1 MACKYYDKKTG
12 LVNELLTDLY
22 GYMDTVQNKN
32 VNAVYKIL
40 KNHRVATKK
49 NDIIYLNQTNVN
61 YSLRELERIERKH
74 PGLFTTKYIKMT
86 PRSIYSESAPL
97 YALTINDAVLKN
109 TPAEGTANADLTTN
123 DEVDIDQYIRFV
135 AGADPNT
142 RDYYLDEMARRENTS
157 NSKFSAM
164 EKEEMENVYR
174 VTNHLKNS
182 FAKAGVLV
190 NVIFDSSIDNIG
202 QVQVEADEVAFEDD
216 GTPVQTG
223 TPTIRINPEKVRK
236 DTTYHEFGHIYIDL
250 LGINDPLVSKAIA
263 ELKGTDLYRQVQ
275 EAYPELYGELLDKE
289 VLATAIGLE
298 GAKITRKNP
307 NKIQRILNRLFR
319 AIGKLFGVS
328 PNTAARLAEE
338 MFAQELRADSMV
350 NPLSSYI
357 QASKEEARLKD
368 LVDNARVKINS
379 EIYELNQLP
388 DDLLNE
394 EEKVT
399 LLRLESSLTR
409 VKKVEDL
416 FKLVDAMGGA
426 LARAKSSYRQIMD
439 LPETERGST
448 SNLNKMWALKKTLD
462 SLEMFQSIK
471 SLMLSVK
478 DKGKIKDYEAFDKLE
493 NRLREIIDQAE
504 VLDNDFKDDI
514 IPIWAQSVIGLS
526 NKNLP
531 TEIQKLIDN
540 IETNKRLIGPDT
552 SDIAWVQLTE
562 RYNKGEIT
570 KEELTEKRLKLN
582 VEQLKQK
589 QLLNYGDLVKELTAA
604 HKDKSGYSFY
614 FDPIVYSSDR
624 GIQLL
629 VKAVQQANI
638 EKNDLTLDL
647 KSKLAPIYEEF
658 SAGQNESD
666 IEGLNDPFL
675 EEVTINGV
683 KRLALVN
690 PIDQERYYNDLREYK
705 KKLDVK
711 YKKPKPADVNDD
723 MELYKIKYSKWIESS
738 KGRNY
743 ARDIVSWNTEN
754 STPIEGWEK
763 ELEKVRGE
771 LKVQQSIIKQLK
783 ADGQINTDA
792 YLNAQIRRNELN
804 KFLAKNYIN
813 GKPAGDWVQ
822 PDPKKYTNDKYTAIQ
837 NDPRLKKYY
846 DFILQEFQEAQRMV
860 GVNRMDKNTWDKYSY
875 LMPTYRKEDYDRAK
889 ENGTYNTIK
898 DMLQDG
904 FTIQETN
911 HDYYTYNQN
920 NKDIEKRV
928 PVYATNRVPAREVS
942 KDIASSLY
950 RFRHMAHNFK
960 TKSEILG
967 QVMVFQEILKNR
979 KTLETNSAGIQLIQK
994 AASSM
999 GIDMP
1004 KLKEGE
1010 SYNFRHVNEWL
1021 DSVMFGQSN
1030 LQQDFTVFGK
1040 TFSANE
1046 AVGTIN
1052 AFTAMSTLSFNLLQ
1066 GANQSI
1072 LDNMMMMQ
1080 EAFAGQFM
1088 TKSDMAWAKSKYWG
1102 SGMAITDIG
1111 RFDPKSKIAKAV
1123 EYFDALTEFTDSEGN
1138 QIVGGKRRKLA
1149 KSGNLLFLQQAA
1161 EHELSATRMLAL
1173 MKNLEGTLKDSD
1185 GKVILN
1191 EDGKPANLYDLLIV
1205 DEKTGKMSIDPRLD
1219 EKQSGFNR
1227 LDFITKLQGL
1237 SRRTNQIKSKMHTN
1251 MLQRRWWGKLF
1262 MLFRNWM
1269 PPGIRRRYG
1278 HGGSSTVH
1286 VDEELG
1292 AVTQGMYVSF
1302 WNFVAESISTKSF
1315 AYTNM
1320 TEMEQQNVKRT
1331 SVELASLMGAMAL
1344 VAALSNLD
1352 DEDESWVSNFALY
1365 QAKRYE
1371 TEIMQWTPLVG
1382 TKEAFRILQSPTAT
1396 ARPILKGGELLGQ
1409 MLNEARYI
1417 LGDPFIDDSAIFY
1430 QRRTGRFQKGD
1441 RKIRKDFEDLMPIF
1455 RGLQKSKTPQEAY
1468 KWFTTLD

>member
-22 GYMDTVQNKN
+22 GYMDTVQNKT
-32 VNAVYKIL
+32 VDSVYKIL
-40 KNHRVATKK
+40 KKHRIATKR
-49 NDIIYLNQTNVN
+49 NEIMYLTLPNVN
-61 YSLRELERIERKH
+61 YSLKEFKRIERKH
-74 PGLFTTKYIKMT
+74 PGLFSTEYIKMT
-86 PRSIYSESAPL
+86 PRNIYSEAAPL
-97 YALTINDAVLKN
+97 YSLTINKNVLEN
-109 TPAEGTANADLTTN
+109 INPEGTANADISTT
-123 DEVDIDQYIRFV
+123 DQVDIDQYVRFV
-135 AGADPNT
+135 AGAERNT
-142 RDYYLDEMARRENTS
+142 RDYYLDEIARRENTS

-164 EKEEMENVYR
+164 EKEDMENVYR
-174 VTNHLKNS
+174 VSNELKNS
-182 FAKAGVLV
+182 FAKAGVTID
-190 NVIFDSSIDNIG
+190 VIFDTSIDNIG
-202 QVQVEADEVAFEDD
+202 QVDPAEL
-216 GTPVQTG
+216 GMN
-223 TPTIRINPEKVRK
+223 PTIRINPEKVRK

-250 LGINDPLVSKAIA
+250 LGVNDPIVSQAIA
-263 ELKGTDLYRQVQ
+263 ELRDTDLYYQVR

-298 GAKITRKNP
+298 GAKIVRKNP
-307 NKIQRILNRLFR
+307 NKLQRILNRLFR
-319 AIGKLFGVS
+319 AIGKLFGIT
-328 PNTAARLAEE
+328 PNNAAILAEE
-338 MFAQELRADSMV
+338 MFAGKLRRDSMI

-357 QASKEEARLKD
+357 QASKEEVKLKE
-368 LVDNARVKINS
+368 LVDEARVRINS

-388 DDLLNE
+388 EDQVSP
-394 EEKVT
+394 EEKTT
-399 LLRLESSLTR
+399 LLRLENSLQR
-409 VKKVEDL
+409 VRKVEDL

-426 LARAKSSYRQIMD
+426 LARAKSNYRTIME
-439 LPETERGST
+439 LPEAERGT
-448 SNLNKMWALKKTLD
+448 NENLNKMWALKKTLD
-462 SLEMFQSIK
+462 GLEMFSSIK
-471 SLMLSVK
+471 NLLLATK
-478 DKGKIKDYEAFDKLE
+478 DKGKIQDLEAFDKLE
-493 NRLREIIDQAE
+493 DRVNEIIDQAT

-514 IPIWAQSVIGLS
+514 LPIWALSVIGLS

-531 TEIQKLIDN
+531 AEIQKLIDN
-540 IETNKRLIGPDT
+540 IEKNKRLIGPRTKDLEW
-552 SDIAWVQLTE
+552 IQLTE
-562 RYNKGEIT
+562 RYDRGEIT
-570 KEELTEKRLKLN
+570 EEELREKRLKLN
-582 VEQLKQK
+582 VEQWKQR
-589 QLLNYGDLVKELTAA
+589 QLLNYGDLVKELRAA

-614 FDPIVYSSDR
+614 FDPISYSSHR

-629 VKAVQQANI
+629 VKSVQEANL

-647 KSKLAPIYEEF
+647 KSKLAPVYDEF
-658 SAGQNESD
+658 AAGQNESNV
-666 IEGLNDPFL
+666 EKLNDDLL

-690 PIDQERYYNDLREYK
+690 PIDQEKYYGDLRDYK
-705 KKLDVK
+705 KQLDEK
-711 YKKPKPADVNDD
+711 YGKPKPADFNDD
-723 MELYKIKYSKWIESS
+723 MELYKIAYGKWIESS
-738 KGRNY
+738 RGRNY
-743 ARDIVSWNTEN
+743 QRDIVTWNNDN

-763 ELEKVRGE
+763 ELKRVRDE
-771 LKVQQSIIKQLK
+771 LKVQQSILKQLK
-783 ADGQINTDA
+783 ANGFENTDS
-792 YLNAQIRRNELN
+792 YLNAQINRDQLN
-804 KFLAKNYIN
+804 KFLNKNYIN

-822 PDPKKYTNDKYTAIQ
+822 PDPKVYTNAKYTAIQ

-846 DFILQEFQEAQRMV
+846 DFVLQEFQTAQRMI

-889 ENGTYNTIK
+889 ENGTYNAIK

-967 QVMVFQEILKNR
+967 KVMVFQEILKNA

-994 AASSM
+994 AAASM

-1010 SYNFRHVNEWL
+1010 SYNLRHVQEWI
-1021 DSVMFGQSN
+1021 DSVMFGQTN
-1030 LQQDFTVFGK
+1030 LQKDFTVFGK

-1072 LDNMMMMQ
+1072 LDNMMMLQ
-1080 EAFAGQFM
+1080 EAFAGQFLN
-1088 TKSDMAWAKSKYWG
+1088 KSDMAWAKAKYWG
-1102 SGMAITDIG
+1102 SGMAMTDIG

-1123 EYFDALTEFTDSEGN
+1123 EYFDALTEFTDTEGN
-1138 QIVGGKRRKLA
+1138 QIVGGKRRKA
-1149 KSGNLLFLQQAA
+1149 ARTGNLLFLQQAA

-1185 GKVILN
+1185 GNVILN

-1237 SRRTNQIKSKMHTN
+1237 SRRTNQIKGKMHTN

-1278 HGGSSTVH
+1278 HGGESTVH
-1286 VDEELG
+1286 IDEELG
-1292 AVTQGMYVSF
+1292 TVTQGMYVSF
-1302 WNFVAESISTKSF
+1302 WNFIAESISTKSF
-1315 AYTNM
+1315 AYSNM

-1331 SVELASLMGAMAL
+1331 SVELASLLGAMAL

-1352 DEDESWVSNFALY
+1352 DEDESWITNFALY
-1365 QAKRYE
+1365 QAKRYT
-1371 TEIMQWTPLVG
+1371 TEIKQWTPLPG
-1382 TKEAFRILQSPTAT
+1382 AGLSEAFRILQSPTAT
-1396 ARPILKGGELLGQ
+1396 ARPILKGGDLLGQ
-1409 MLNEARYI
+1409 LLRETRYI

-1430 QRRTGRFQKGD
+1430 QRKTGRFQKGD
-1441 RKIRKDFEDLMPIF
+1441 RKIRKDFEDLLPIF
-1455 RGLQKSKTPQEAY
+1455 RGLQKSRTPEEAY
-1468 KWFTTLD
+1468 KWFTTLE

>member
-32 VNAVYKIL
+32 VDSVYKIL
-40 KNHRVATKK
+40 KKHRIATKR
-49 NDIIYLNQTNVN
+49 NDIMYLTLPNVN
-61 YSLRELERIERKH
+61 YSLREFKRIERKH
-74 PGLFTTKYIKMT
+74 PGLFSTEYIKMT
-86 PRSIYSESAPL
+86 PRSIYSEAAPL
-97 YALTINDAVLKN
+97 YSLTINKN
-109 TPAEGTANADLTTN
+109 ALENIKPEGTANADISTT
-123 DEVDIDQYIRFV
+123 DQVDIDQYVRFV
-135 AGADPNT
+135 AGAERNT
-142 RDYYLDEMARRENTS
+142 RDYYLDEIARRENTS

-164 EKEEMENVYR
+164 EKEDMENVYR
-174 VTNHLKNS
+174 VSNELKNS
-182 FAKAGVLV
+182 FAKAGITIDVV
-190 NVIFDSSIDNIG
+190 FDTSIDNIG
-202 QVQVEADEVAFEDD
+202 QVDPAEL
-216 GTPVQTG
+216 GMNPR
-223 TPTIRINPEKVRK
+223 IRINPLKVRK

-250 LGINDPLVSKAIA
+250 LGINDPIVSQAIA
-263 ELKGTDLYRQVQ
+263 ELRDTDLYYQVK
-275 EAYPELYGELLDKE
+275 EAYPELYGEMLDKE

-298 GAKITRKNP
+298 GAKLVRKNP
-307 NKIQRILNRLFR
+307 NKLQRILNRLFR
-319 AIGKLFGVS
+319 AIGKLFGIT
-328 PNTAARLAEE
+328 PNNAARLAEE
-338 MFAQELRADSMV
+338 MFAGKLRRDSMI

-357 QASKEEARLKD
+357 QASKEEVKLKE
-368 LVDNARVKINS
+368 LVDEARVRINS

-388 DDLLNE
+388 EDQVSP
-394 EEKVT
+394 EEKIT
-399 LLRLESSLTR
+399 LLRLENSLQR
-409 VKKVEDL
+409 VRKVEDL

-426 LARAKSSYRQIMD
+426 LARAKSNYRNIME
-439 LPETERGST
+439 LPEGERGT
-448 SNLNKMWALKKTLD
+448 TANLNKMWALKKTLD
-462 SLEMFQSIK
+462 GLEMFSSIK
-471 SLMLSVK
+471 SLLLATK
-478 DKGKIKDYEAFDKLE
+478 DKGKIQDLDAFDKLE
-493 NRLREIIDQAE
+493 DRVNEIIDQAT

-514 IPIWAQSVIGLS
+514 IPVWAQSVIGLS

-531 TEIQKLIDN
+531 AEIQKLIDN
-540 IETNKRLIGPDT
+540 IEKNKRLVGPDT
-552 SDIAWVQLTE
+552 TDIAWVQLTE
-562 RYNKGEIT
+562 RYNKGQIT
-570 KEELTEKRLKLN
+570 EEELTEKRLKLN

-589 QLLNYGDLVKELTAA
+589 QLLNYGDLVKELTTA

-629 VKAVQQANI
+629 VKAVQQANL

-647 KSKLAPIYEEF
+647 KSKLAPVYDEF
-658 SAGQNESD
+658 AAGQSESNV
-666 IEGLNDPFL
+666 EKLNDDLL

-690 PIDQERYYNDLREYK
+690 PIDQERYYGDLRDYK
-705 KKLDVK
+705 KQLDEK
-711 YKKPKPADVNDD
+711 YSKPKPADFNDD
-723 MELYKIKYSKWIESS
+723 MELYKIEYGKWIESS

-743 ARDIVSWNTEN
+743 QRDIVTWNNDN

-763 ELEKVRGE
+763 ELKRVRDE
-771 LKVQQSIIKQLK
+771 LKVQQSILKQLK
-783 ADGQINTDA
+783 ANGFENTDS
-792 YLNAQIRRNELN
+792 YLNAQINRDQLN
-804 KFLAKNYIN
+804 KFLNKNYIN

-822 PDPKKYTNDKYTAIQ
+822 PDPKVYTNAKYTTIQ

-846 DFILQEFQEAQRMV
+846 DFVLQEFQTAQRMI

-967 QVMVFQEILKNR
+967 QVMVFQEILKNA

-994 AASSM
+994 AAESM
-999 GIDMP
+999 GINMP

-1010 SYNFRHVNEWL
+1010 TYNFKHVNEWI

-1030 LQQDFTVFGK
+1030 LQKDFTVFGK

-1072 LDNMMMMQ
+1072 LDNMMMLQ
-1080 EAFAGQFM
+1080 ESFAGQFLS
-1088 TKSDMAWAKSKYWG
+1088 KSDMAWAKGKYWG
-1102 SGMAITDIG
+1102 SGMAMTDIG

-1123 EYFDALTEFTDSEGN
+1123 EYFDALTEFTDTEGN
-1138 QIVGGKRRKLA
+1138 QIVGGKRRKA
-1149 KSGNLLFLQQAA
+1149 ARTGNLLFLQQAA
-1161 EHELSATRMLAL
+1161 EHELSATRMLGL

-1185 GKVILN
+1185 GNVILN
-1191 EDGKPANLYDLLIV
+1191 EDGKPANLYDLLII

-1237 SRRTNQIKSKMHTN
+1237 SRRTNQIKGKMHTN

-1278 HGGSSTVH
+1278 HGGGSTVH

-1302 WNFVAESISTKSF
+1302 WNFIAESISTKSF

-1352 DEDESWVSNFALY
+1352 DEDESWITNFALY
-1365 QAKRYE
+1365 QAKRYQ
-1371 TEIMQWTPLVG
+1371 TEIKQWTPLPG
-1382 TKEAFRILQSPTAT
+1382 AGLSEAFRILQSPTAT
-1396 ARPILKGGELLGQ
+1396 ARPILKGGDLLGQ
-1409 MLNEARYI
+1409 LLRETRYI

-1430 QRRTGRFQKGD
+1430 QRKTGRFQKGD
-1441 RKIRKDFEDLMPIF
+1441 RKIRKDFEDLLPIF
-1455 RGLQKSKTPQEAY
+1455 RGLQKSRTPEEAY
-1468 KWFTTLD
+1468 KWFTTLE

>member
-12 LVNELLTDLY
+12 VVNQLLTDLF

-32 VNAVYKIL
+32 VDSVYKIL

-49 NDIIYLNQTNVN
+49 NDIIYLNQANVY
-61 YSLRELERIERKH
+61 YSLRELEKIDRKH
-74 PGLFTTKYIKMT
+74 PGLLSTKYIKMT
-86 PRSIYSESAPL
+86 PKTIWSESAPL
-97 YALTINDAVLKN
+97 YSLEINKDILQNIK
-109 TPAEGTANADLTTN
+109 AEGTANADLTTT
-123 DEVDIDQYIRFV
+123 DEVDIDQYVRFV
-135 AGADPNT
+135 AGAETNT

-157 NSKFSAM
+157 NSKFSSM
-164 EKEEMENVYR
+164 DRDSMENVYR
-174 VTNHLKNS
+174 VTNHLKKS
-182 FAKAGVLV
+182 FAKAGI
-190 NVIFDSSIDNIG
+190 NVEVVFDTALENIG
-202 QVQVEADEVAFEDD
+202 QVDAAIE
-216 GTPVQTG
+216 GTDPV
-223 TPTIRINPEKVRK
+223 IRINPLKVRK

-250 LGINDPLVSKAIA
+250 LGVNDPIVARAIL
-263 ELKGTDLYRQVQ
+263 ELRDTDLYNQVK

-307 NKIQRILNRLFR
+307 NKLQRILNRLFR
-319 AIGKLFGVS
+319 AIGKLFGIK
-328 PNTAARLAEE
+328 PNAAAQLAEE
-338 MFAQELRADSMV
+338 MFAQDLRATSML

-357 QASKEEARLKD
+357 QASKDQERLQE
-368 LVDNARVKINS
+368 LIDNARVRINS

-388 DDLLNE
+388 EDQIDE
-394 EEKVT
+394 QERTT
-399 LLRLESSLTR
+399 LLRLENSLLR

-426 LARAKSSYRQIMD
+426 LSRAKSNYRQIMD
-439 LPETERGST
+439 LPEAERGT
-448 SNLNKMWALKKTLD
+448 TANLNKMWALKKTLD

-471 SLMLSVK
+471 KLMLSIK
-478 DKGKIKDYEAFDKLE
+478 DKGKIKDYEAFDNLE
-493 NRLREIIDQAE
+493 DRLKEIIDQAE
-504 VLDNDFKDDI
+504 VLDSDFKDDI
-514 IPIWAQSVIGLS
+514 IPVWAQSVIGLS

-531 TEIQKLIDN
+531 KEIQKIVDN
-540 IETNKRLIGPDT
+540 IQKNKRLVGPDT
-552 SDIAWVQLTE
+552 TDIAWVQLTE

-582 VEQLKQK
+582 VDQWKQK

-629 VKAVQQANI
+629 VKAVQQANL

-658 SAGQNESD
+658 AAGQSESD
-666 IEGLNDPFL
+666 VAKLNEQLL
-675 EEVTINGV
+675 EEVTINGM

-690 PIDQERYYNDLREYK
+690 PIDQERYYSDLREHK
-705 KKLDVK
+705 QKLDER
-711 YKKPKPADVNDD
+711 YDKPKPEDVNNDL
-723 MELYKIKYSKWIESS
+723 ELYKEKYSKWINSS
-738 KGRNY
+738 QGRAY
-743 ARDIVSWNTEN
+743 AKAMVKWNSDN
-754 STPIEGWEK
+754 STPIEGWEN
-763 ELEKVRGE
+763 ELQKIRTE
-771 LKVQQSIIKQLK
+771 LKLQQSILKSLK

-822 PDPKKYTNDKYTAIQ
+822 PDPKKYTNAKYTAVQ
-837 NDPRLKKYY
+837 NDARLKKYY
-846 DFILQEFQEAQRMV
+846 DFVLQEFQEAQRMV
-860 GVNRMDKNTWDKYSY
+860 GINRMDKNTWDKYSY

-920 NKDIEKRV
+920 NKDIEKRI
-928 PVYATNRVPAREVS
+928 PVYATNRVPAREIS

-950 RFRHMAHNFK
+950 RFRHMAHNYK

-994 AASSM
+994 AAESM
-999 GIDMP
+999 GIAMP
-1004 KLKEGE
+1004 KIKEGE

-1072 LDNMMMMQ
+1072 LDNMMMLQ

-1088 TKSDMAWAKSKYWG
+1088 TKEDLAWAKGKYWG
-1102 SGMAITDIG
+1102 SGMAMTDIG

-1123 EYFDALTEFTDSEGN
+1123 EYFDALTEFTDGEGN

-1149 KSGNLLFLQQAA
+1149 RTGNLLFLQQAA

-1173 MKNLEGTLKDSD
+1173 MKNLEGKLKDSD

-1191 EDGKPANLYDLLIV
+1191 DEGKPANLYDLLVI

-1227 LDFITKLQGL
+1227 LDFMTKLQGL

-1278 HGGSSTVH
+1278 HGGGSTVH

-1292 AVTQGMYVSF
+1292 AVTQGMYISF
-1302 WNFVAESISTKSF
+1302 WNFIAESISTKSF
-1315 AYTNM
+1315 AYSKM

-1331 SVELASLMGAMAL
+1331 SVELASLAGAMAL

-1352 DEDESWVSNFALY
+1352 DEEESWISNFALY
-1365 QAKRYE
+1365 QAKRYQ
-1371 TEIMQWTPLVG
+1371 TEILQWTPLVG

-1409 MLNEARYI
+1409 MINEVRYV

-1430 QRRTGRFQKGD
+1430 QRRTGRFEKGD
-1441 RKIRKDFEDLMPIF
+1441 RKIRKDFEDLLPIF
-1455 RGLQKSKTPQEAY
+1455 RGLQKSQTPEEAY

>member
-22 GYMDTVQNKN
+22 GYMDTVQNKT
-32 VNAVYKIL
+32 VDSVYKIL
-40 KNHRVATKK
+40 KKHRIATKR
-49 NDIIYLNQTNVN
+49 NEIMYLTLPNVN
-61 YSLRELERIERKH
+61 YSLREFKRIERKH
-74 PGLFTTKYIKMT
+74 PGLFSTEYIKMT
-86 PRSIYSESAPL
+86 PRSIYSEAAPL
-97 YALTINDAVLKN
+97 YSLTINKNVLEN
-109 TPAEGTANADLTTN
+109 INPEGTANADISTT
-123 DEVDIDQYIRFV
+123 DQVDIDQYVRFV
-135 AGADPNT
+135 AGAERNT
-142 RDYYLDEMARRENTS
+142 RDYYLDEIARRENTS

-164 EKEEMENVYR
+164 EKEDMENVYR
-174 VTNHLKNS
+174 VSNELKNS
-182 FAKAGVLV
+182 FAKAGVTID
-190 NVIFDSSIDNIG
+190 VIFDTSIDNIG
-202 QVQVEADEVAFEDD
+202 QVDPAELGVN
-216 GTPVQTG
+216 
-223 TPTIRINPEKVRK
+223 PTIRINPEKVRK

-250 LGINDPLVSKAIA
+250 LGVNDPIVAQAIA
-263 ELKGTDLYRQVQ
+263 ELRDTDLYYQVR

-298 GAKITRKNP
+298 GAKIVRKNP
-307 NKIQRILNRLFR
+307 NKLQRILNRLFR
-319 AIGKLFGVS
+319 AIGKLFGIT
-328 PNTAARLAEE
+328 PNNAAILAEE
-338 MFAQELRADSMV
+338 MFAGKLRRDSMI

-357 QASKEEARLKD
+357 QASKEEVKLKE
-368 LVDNARVKINS
+368 LVDEARVRINS

-388 DDLLNE
+388 EDQVSP
-394 EEKVT
+394 EEKTT
-399 LLRLESSLTR
+399 LLRLENSLQR
-409 VKKVEDL
+409 VRKVEDL

-426 LARAKSSYRQIMD
+426 LARAKSNYRTIME
-439 LPETERGST
+439 LPEAERGT
-448 SNLNKMWALKKTLD
+448 NENLNKMWALKKTLD
-462 SLEMFQSIK
+462 GLEMFSSIK
-471 SLMLSVK
+471 NLLLATK
-478 DKGKIKDYEAFDKLE
+478 DKGKIQDLEAFDKLE
-493 NRLREIIDQAE
+493 DRVNEIIDQAT

-514 IPIWAQSVIGLS
+514 LPIWALSVIGLS

-531 TEIQKLIDN
+531 AEIQKLIDN
-540 IETNKRLIGPDT
+540 IEKNKRLIGPRTKDLEW
-552 SDIAWVQLTE
+552 IQLTE
-562 RYNKGEIT
+562 RYDRGEIT
-570 KEELTEKRLKLN
+570 EEELREKRLKLN
-582 VEQLKQK
+582 VEQWKQR
-589 QLLNYGDLVKELTAA
+589 QLLNYGDLVKELRAA

-614 FDPIVYSSDR
+614 FDPISYSSHR

-629 VKAVQQANI
+629 VKSVQEANL

-647 KSKLAPIYEEF
+647 KSKLAPVYDEF
-658 SAGQNESD
+658 AAGQNESNV
-666 IEGLNDPFL
+666 EKLNDDLL

-690 PIDQERYYNDLREYK
+690 PIDQEKYYGDLRDYK
-705 KKLDVK
+705 KQLDEK
-711 YKKPKPADVNDD
+711 YGKPKPADFNDD
-723 MELYKIKYSKWIESS
+723 MELYKIAYGKWIESS
-738 KGRNY
+738 RGRNY
-743 ARDIVSWNTEN
+743 QRDIVTWNNDN

-763 ELEKVRGE
+763 ELKRVRDE
-771 LKVQQSIIKQLK
+771 LKVQQSILKQLK
-783 ADGQINTDA
+783 ANGFENTDS
-792 YLNAQIRRNELN
+792 YLNAQINRDQLN
-804 KFLAKNYIN
+804 KFLNKNYIN

-822 PDPKKYTNDKYTAIQ
+822 PDPKVYTNAKYTAIQ

-846 DFILQEFQEAQRMV
+846 DFVLQEFQTAQRMI

-889 ENGTYNTIK
+889 ENGTYNAIK

-967 QVMVFQEILKNR
+967 KVMVFQEILKNA

-994 AASSM
+994 AAASM

-1010 SYNFRHVNEWL
+1010 SYNLRHVQEWI
-1021 DSVMFGQSN
+1021 DSVMFGQTN
-1030 LQQDFTVFGK
+1030 LQKDFTVFGK

-1072 LDNMMMMQ
+1072 LDNMMMLQ
-1080 EAFAGQFM
+1080 EAFAGQFLN
-1088 TKSDMAWAKSKYWG
+1088 KSDMAWAKAKYWG
-1102 SGMAITDIG
+1102 SGMAMTDIG

-1123 EYFDALTEFTDSEGN
+1123 EYFDALTEFTDTEGN
-1138 QIVGGKRRKLA
+1138 QIVGGKRRKA
-1149 KSGNLLFLQQAA
+1149 ARTGNLLFLQQAA

-1185 GKVILN
+1185 GNVILN

-1237 SRRTNQIKSKMHTN
+1237 SRRTNQIKGKMHTN

-1278 HGGSSTVH
+1278 HGGESTVH
-1286 VDEELG
+1286 IDEELG
-1292 AVTQGMYVSF
+1292 TVTQGMYVSF
-1302 WNFVAESISTKSF
+1302 WNFIAESISTKSF
-1315 AYTNM
+1315 AYSNM

-1331 SVELASLMGAMAL
+1331 SVELASLLGAMAL

-1352 DEDESWVSNFALY
+1352 DEDESWITNFALY
-1365 QAKRYE
+1365 QAKRYT
-1371 TEIMQWTPLVG
+1371 TEIKQWTPLPG
-1382 TKEAFRILQSPTAT
+1382 AGLSEAFRILQSPTAT
-1396 ARPILKGGELLGQ
+1396 ARPILKGGDLLGQ
-1409 MLNEARYI
+1409 LLRETRYI

-1430 QRRTGRFQKGD
+1430 QRKTGRFQKGD
-1441 RKIRKDFEDLMPIF
+1441 RKIRKDFEDLLPIF
-1455 RGLQKSKTPQEAY
+1455 RGLQKSRTPEEAY
-1468 KWFTTLD
+1468 KWFTTLE

>member
-32 VNAVYKIL
+32 VDSVYKIL
-40 KNHRVATKK
+40 KKHRIATKR
-49 NDIIYLNQTNVN
+49 NDIMYLTLPNVN
-61 YSLRELERIERKH
+61 YSLREFKRIERKH
-74 PGLFTTKYIKMT
+74 PGLFSTEYIKMT
-86 PRSIYSESAPL
+86 PRSIYSEAAPL
-97 YALTINDAVLKN
+97 YSLTINKNVLEN
-109 TPAEGTANADLTTN
+109 INPEGTANADISTT
-123 DEVDIDQYIRFV
+123 DPVDIDQYVRFI
-135 AGADPNT
+135 AGAERNT
-142 RDYYLDEMARRENTS
+142 RDYYLDEIARRENTS

-164 EKEEMENVYR
+164 EKEDMENVYR
-174 VTNHLKNS
+174 VSNELKNS
-182 FAKAGVLV
+182 FAKAGVTV
-190 NVIFDSSIDNIG
+190 DVIFDTSIDNIG
-202 QVQVEADEVAFEDD
+202 QVDPAEL
-216 GTPVQTG
+216 GMN
-223 TPTIRINPEKVRK
+223 PTIRINPLKVRK

-250 LGINDPLVSKAIA
+250 LGVNHPIVAQAIA
-263 ELKGTDLYRQVQ
+263 ELRDTDLYYQVK

-298 GAKITRKNP
+298 GAKIVRKNP
-307 NKIQRILNRLFR
+307 NKLQRILNRLFR
-319 AIGKLFGVS
+319 AIGKLFGIT

-338 MFAQELRADSMV
+338 MFAGKLRRDSMI

-357 QASKEEARLKD
+357 QASKEEVKLKE
-368 LVDNARVKINS
+368 LVDEARVRINS

-388 DDLLNE
+388 EDQVSP
-394 EEKVT
+394 EEKTT
-399 LLRLESSLTR
+399 LLRLENSLQR
-409 VKKVEDL
+409 VRKVEDL

-426 LARAKSSYRQIMD
+426 LARAKSNYRNIME
-439 LPETERGST
+439 LPEAERGT
-448 SNLNKMWALKKTLD
+448 TANLNKMWALKKTLD
-462 SLEMFQSIK
+462 GLEMFSSIK
-471 SLMLSVK
+471 SLLLATK
-478 DKGKIKDYEAFDKLE
+478 DKGKIQDLDAFDKLE
-493 NRLREIIDQAE
+493 DRVNEIIDQAT

-514 IPIWAQSVIGLS
+514 IPVWAQSVIGLS

-531 TEIQKLIDN
+531 AEIQKLIDN
-540 IETNKRLIGPDT
+540 IEKNKRLVGPDT
-552 SDIAWVQLTE
+552 TDIAWVQLTE
-562 RYNKGEIT
+562 RYNKGQIT

-589 QLLNYGDLVKELTAA
+589 QLLNYGDLVKELTTA

-629 VKAVQQANI
+629 VKAVQQANL

-647 KSKLAPIYEEF
+647 KSKLAPVYDEF
-658 SAGQNESD
+658 AAGQSESNV
-666 IEGLNDPFL
+666 EKLNDDLL

-690 PIDQERYYNDLREYK
+690 PIDQERYYGDLRDYK
-705 KKLDVK
+705 KQLDEK
-711 YKKPKPADVNDD
+711 YSKPKPADFNDD
-723 MELYKIKYSKWIESS
+723 MELYKIEYGKWIESS

-743 ARDIVSWNTEN
+743 QRDIVTWNNEN

-763 ELEKVRGE
+763 ELKRVRDE
-771 LKVQQSIIKQLK
+771 LKVQQSILKQLK
-783 ADGQINTDA
+783 ANGFENTDS
-792 YLNAQIRRNELN
+792 YLNAQINRDQLN
-804 KFLAKNYIN
+804 KFLNKNYIN

-822 PDPKKYTNDKYTAIQ
+822 PDPKVYTNAKYTAIQ

-846 DFILQEFQEAQRMV
+846 DFVLQEFQTAQRMI

-967 QVMVFQEILKNR
+967 QVMIFQEILKNA

-994 AASSM
+994 AAESM
-999 GIDMP
+999 GINMP

-1010 SYNFRHVNEWL
+1010 TYNFRHVNEWI

-1030 LQQDFTVFGK
+1030 LQKDFTVFGK

-1072 LDNMMMMQ
+1072 LDNMMMLQ
-1080 EAFAGQFM
+1080 ESFAGQFLS
-1088 TKSDMAWAKSKYWG
+1088 KSDMAWAKGKYWG

-1123 EYFDALTEFTDSEGN
+1123 EYFDALTEFTDTEGN
-1138 QIVGGKRRKLA
+1138 QIVGGKRRKA
-1149 KSGNLLFLQQAA
+1149 ARTGNLLFLQQAA
-1161 EHELSATRMLAL
+1161 EHELSATRMLGL

-1185 GKVILN
+1185 GNVILN
-1191 EDGKPANLYDLLIV
+1191 EEGKPANLYDLLIV

-1237 SRRTNQIKSKMHTN
+1237 SRRTNQIKGKMHTN

-1278 HGGSSTVH
+1278 HGGGSTVH

-1352 DEDESWVSNFALY
+1352 DEEESWVSNFALY
-1365 QAKRYE
+1365 QAKRYQ
-1371 TEIMQWTPLVG
+1371 TEILQWTPLVG
-1382 TKEAFRILQSPTAT
+1382 GKEAFRILQSPTAT

-1409 MLNEARYI
+1409 MISEVRYV

-1441 RKIRKDFEDLMPIF
+1441 RKIRKDFEDLLPIF
-1455 RGLQKSKTPQEAY
+1455 RGLQKSRTPEEAY
-1468 KWFTTLD
+1468 KWFTTLE

>member
-32 VNAVYKIL
+32 VDSVYKIL
-40 KNHRVATKK
+40 KKHRIATKR
-49 NDIIYLNQTNVN
+49 NDIMYLTLPNVN
-61 YSLRELERIERKH
+61 YSLREFKRIERKH
-74 PGLFTTKYIKMT
+74 PGLFSTEYIKMT
-86 PRSIYSESAPL
+86 PRSIYSEAAPL
-97 YALTINDAVLKN
+97 YSLTINKNVLEN
-109 TPAEGTANADLTTN
+109 INPEGTANADISTT
-123 DEVDIDQYIRFV
+123 DPVDIDQYVRFI
-135 AGADPNT
+135 AGAERNT
-142 RDYYLDEMARRENTS
+142 RDYYLDEIARRENTS

-164 EKEEMENVYR
+164 EKEDMENVYR
-174 VTNHLKNS
+174 VSNELKNS
-182 FAKAGVLV
+182 FAKAGVTV
-190 NVIFDSSIDNIG
+190 DVIFDTSIDNIG
-202 QVQVEADEVAFEDD
+202 QVDPAEL
-216 GTPVQTG
+216 GMN
-223 TPTIRINPEKVRK
+223 PTIRINPLKVRK

-250 LGINDPLVSKAIA
+250 LGVNHPIVAQAIA
-263 ELKGTDLYRQVQ
+263 ELRDTDLYYQVK

-298 GAKITRKNP
+298 GAKIVRKNP
-307 NKIQRILNRLFR
+307 NKLQRILNRLFR
-319 AIGKLFGVS
+319 AIGKLFGIT

-338 MFAQELRADSMV
+338 MFAGKLRRDSMI

-357 QASKEEARLKD
+357 QASKEEVKLKE
-368 LVDNARVKINS
+368 LVDEARVRINS

-388 DDLLNE
+388 EDQVSP
-394 EEKVT
+394 EEKTT
-399 LLRLESSLTR
+399 LLRLENSLQR
-409 VKKVEDL
+409 VRKVEDL

-426 LARAKSSYRQIMD
+426 LARAKSNYRNIME
-439 LPETERGST
+439 LPEAERGT
-448 SNLNKMWALKKTLD
+448 TANLNKMWALKKTLD
-462 SLEMFQSIK
+462 GLEMFSSIK
-471 SLMLSVK
+471 SLLLATK
-478 DKGKIKDYEAFDKLE
+478 DKGKIQDLDAFDKLE
-493 NRLREIIDQAE
+493 DRVNEIIDQAT
-504 VLDNDFKDDI
+504 VLENDFKDDI
-514 IPIWAQSVIGLS
+514 IPVWAQSVIGLS

-531 TEIQKLIDN
+531 AEIQKLIDN
-540 IETNKRLIGPDT
+540 IEKNKRLVGPDT
-552 SDIAWVQLTE
+552 TDIAWVQLTE
-562 RYNKGEIT
+562 RYNKGQIT

-589 QLLNYGDLVKELTAA
+589 QLLNYGDLVKELTTA

-629 VKAVQQANI
+629 VKAVQQANL

-647 KSKLAPIYEEF
+647 KSKLAPVYDEF
-658 SAGQNESD
+658 AAGQSESNV
-666 IEGLNDPFL
+666 EKLNDDLL

-690 PIDQERYYNDLREYK
+690 PIDQERYYGDLRDYK
-705 KKLDVK
+705 KQLDEK
-711 YKKPKPADVNDD
+711 YSKPKPADFNDD
-723 MELYKIKYSKWIESS
+723 MELYKIEYGKWIESS

-743 ARDIVSWNTEN
+743 QRDIVTWNTDN

-763 ELEKVRGE
+763 ELKRVRDE
-771 LKVQQSIIKQLK
+771 LKVQQSILKQLK
-783 ADGQINTDA
+783 ANGFENTDS
-792 YLNAQIRRNELN
+792 YLNAQINRDQLN
-804 KFLAKNYIN
+804 KFLNKNYIN

-822 PDPKKYTNDKYTAIQ
+822 PDPKVYTNAKYTAIQ

-846 DFILQEFQEAQRMV
+846 DFVLQEFQTAQRMI

-967 QVMVFQEILKNR
+967 QVMIFQEILKNA

-994 AASSM
+994 AAESM
-999 GIDMP
+999 GINMP

-1010 SYNFRHVNEWL
+1010 TYNFRHVNEWI

-1030 LQQDFTVFGK
+1030 LQKDFTVFGK

-1072 LDNMMMMQ
+1072 LDNMMMLQ
-1080 EAFAGQFM
+1080 ESFAGQFLS
-1088 TKSDMAWAKSKYWG
+1088 KSDMAWAKGKYWG
-1102 SGMAITDIG
+1102 SGMAMTDIG

-1123 EYFDALTEFTDSEGN
+1123 EYFDALTEFTDTEGN
-1138 QIVGGKRRKLA
+1138 QIVGGKRRKA
-1149 KSGNLLFLQQAA
+1149 ARTGNLLFLQQAA
-1161 EHELSATRMLAL
+1161 EHELSATRMLGL

-1185 GKVILN
+1185 GNVILN
-1191 EDGKPANLYDLLIV
+1191 EEGKPANLYDLLIV

-1237 SRRTNQIKSKMHTN
+1237 SRRTNQIKGKMHTN

-1278 HGGSSTVH
+1278 HGGGSTVH

-1352 DEDESWVSNFALY
+1352 DEEESWVSNFALY
-1365 QAKRYE
+1365 QAKRYQ
-1371 TEIMQWTPLVG
+1371 TEILQWTPLVG
-1382 TKEAFRILQSPTAT
+1382 GKEAFRILQSPTAT

-1409 MLNEARYI
+1409 MISEVRYV

-1441 RKIRKDFEDLMPIF
+1441 RKIRKDFEDLLPIF
-1455 RGLQKSKTPQEAY
+1455 RGLQKSRTPEEAY
-1468 KWFTTLD
+1468 KWFTTLE

>member
-32 VNAVYKIL
+32 VDSVYKIL
-40 KNHRVATKK
+40 KKHRIATKR
-49 NDIIYLNQTNVN
+49 NDIMYLTLPNVN
-61 YSLRELERIERKH
+61 YSLREFKRIERKH
-74 PGLFTTKYIKMT
+74 PGLFSTEYIKMT
-86 PRSIYSESAPL
+86 PKSIYSEAAPL
-97 YALTINDAVLKN
+97 YSLTINKN
-109 TPAEGTANADLTTN
+109 ALENIKPEGTANADISTT
-123 DEVDIDQYIRFV
+123 DQVDIDQYVRFV
-135 AGADPNT
+135 AGAERNT
-142 RDYYLDEMARRENTS
+142 RDYYLDEIARRENTS

-164 EKEEMENVYR
+164 EKEDMENVYR
-174 VTNHLKNS
+174 VSNELKNS
-182 FAKAGVLV
+182 FAKAGITIDVV
-190 NVIFDSSIDNIG
+190 FDTSIDNIG
-202 QVQVEADEVAFEDD
+202 QVDPAEL
-216 GTPVQTG
+216 GMNPR
-223 TPTIRINPEKVRK
+223 IRINPLKVRK

-250 LGINDPLVSKAIA
+250 LGINDPIVSQAIA
-263 ELKGTDLYRQVQ
+263 ELRDTDLYYQVK
-275 EAYPELYGELLDKE
+275 EAYPELYGEMLDKE

-298 GAKITRKNP
+298 GAKLVRKNP
-307 NKIQRILNRLFR
+307 NKLQRILNRLFR
-319 AIGKLFGVS
+319 AIGKLFGIT
-328 PNTAARLAEE
+328 PNNAARLAEE
-338 MFAQELRADSMV
+338 MFAGKLRRDSMI

-357 QASKEEARLKD
+357 QASKEEVKLKE
-368 LVDNARVKINS
+368 LVDEARVRINS

-388 DDLLNE
+388 EDQVSP
-394 EEKVT
+394 EEKIT
-399 LLRLESSLTR
+399 LLRLENSLQR
-409 VKKVEDL
+409 VRKVEDL

-426 LARAKSSYRQIMD
+426 LARAKSNYRNIME
-439 LPETERGST
+439 LPEGERGT
-448 SNLNKMWALKKTLD
+448 TANLNKMWALKKTLD
-462 SLEMFQSIK
+462 GLEMFSSIK
-471 SLMLSVK
+471 SLLLATK
-478 DKGKIKDYEAFDKLE
+478 DKGKIQDLDAFDKLE
-493 NRLREIIDQAE
+493 DRVNEIIDQAT

-514 IPIWAQSVIGLS
+514 IPVWAQSVIGLS

-531 TEIQKLIDN
+531 AEIQKLIDN
-540 IETNKRLIGPDT
+540 IEKNKRLVGPDT
-552 SDIAWVQLTE
+552 TDIAWVQLTE
-562 RYNKGEIT
+562 RYNKGQIT
-570 KEELTEKRLKLN
+570 EEELTEKRLKLN

-589 QLLNYGDLVKELTAA
+589 QLLNYGDLVKELTTA

-629 VKAVQQANI
+629 VKAVQQANL

-647 KSKLAPIYEEF
+647 KSKLAPVYDEF
-658 SAGQNESD
+658 AAGQSESNV
-666 IEGLNDPFL
+666 EKLNDDLL

-690 PIDQERYYNDLREYK
+690 PIDQERYYGDLRDYK
-705 KKLDVK
+705 KQLDEK
-711 YKKPKPADVNDD
+711 YSKPKPADFNDD
-723 MELYKIKYSKWIESS
+723 MELYKIEYGKWIESS

-743 ARDIVSWNTEN
+743 QRDIVTWNNDN

-763 ELEKVRGE
+763 ELKRVRDE
-771 LKVQQSIIKQLK
+771 LKVQQSILKQLK
-783 ADGQINTDA
+783 ANGFENTDS
-792 YLNAQIRRNELN
+792 YLNAQINRDQLN
-804 KFLAKNYIN
+804 KFLNKNYIN

-822 PDPKKYTNDKYTAIQ
+822 PDPKVYTNAKYTAIQ

-846 DFILQEFQEAQRMV
+846 DFVLQEFQTAQRMI

-967 QVMVFQEILKNR
+967 QVMVFQEILKNA

-994 AASSM
+994 AAESM
-999 GIDMP
+999 GINMP

-1010 SYNFRHVNEWL
+1010 TYNFKHVNEWI

-1030 LQQDFTVFGK
+1030 LQKDFTVFGK

-1072 LDNMMMMQ
+1072 LDNMMMLQ
-1080 EAFAGQFM
+1080 ESFAGQFLS
-1088 TKSDMAWAKSKYWG
+1088 KSDMAWAKGKYWG
-1102 SGMAITDIG
+1102 SGMAMTDIG

-1123 EYFDALTEFTDSEGN
+1123 EYFDALTEFTDTEGN
-1138 QIVGGKRRKLA
+1138 QIVGGKRRKA
-1149 KSGNLLFLQQAA
+1149 ARTGNLLFLQQAA
-1161 EHELSATRMLAL
+1161 EHELSATRMLGL

-1185 GKVILN
+1185 GNVILN
-1191 EDGKPANLYDLLIV
+1191 EDGKPANLYDLLII

-1237 SRRTNQIKSKMHTN
+1237 SRRTNQIKGKMHTN

-1278 HGGSSTVH
+1278 HGGGSTVH

-1302 WNFVAESISTKSF
+1302 WNFIAESISTKSF

-1352 DEDESWVSNFALY
+1352 DEDESWITNFALY
-1365 QAKRYE
+1365 QAKRYQ
-1371 TEIMQWTPLVG
+1371 TEIKQWTPLPG
-1382 TKEAFRILQSPTAT
+1382 AGLSEAFRILQSPTAT
-1396 ARPILKGGELLGQ
+1396 ARPILKGGDLLGQ
-1409 MLNEARYI
+1409 LLRETRYI

-1430 QRRTGRFQKGD
+1430 QRKTGRFQKGD
-1441 RKIRKDFEDLMPIF
+1441 RKIRKDFEDLLPIF
-1455 RGLQKSKTPQEAY
+1455 RGLQKSRTPEEAY
-1468 KWFTTLD
+1468 KWFTTLE

>member
-32 VNAVYKIL
+32 VDSVYKIL
-40 KNHRVATKK
+40 KKHRIATKR
-49 NDIIYLNQTNVN
+49 NDIMYLTLPNVN
-61 YSLRELERIERKH
+61 YSLREFKRIERKH
-74 PGLFTTKYIKMT
+74 PGLFSTEYIKMT
-86 PRSIYSESAPL
+86 PRSIYSEAAPL
-97 YALTINDAVLKN
+97 YSLTINKNVLEN
-109 TPAEGTANADLTTN
+109 INPEGTANADISTT
-123 DEVDIDQYIRFV
+123 DQVDIDQYVRFV
-135 AGADPNT
+135 AGAERNT

-164 EKEEMENVYR
+164 EKEDMENVYR
-174 VTNHLKNS
+174 VSNELKNS
-182 FAKAGVLV
+182 FAKAGVTV
-190 NVIFDSSIDNIG
+190 DVIFDTSIDNIG
-202 QVQVEADEVAFEDD
+202 QVDPAEL
-216 GTPVQTG
+216 GMN
-223 TPTIRINPEKVRK
+223 PTIRINPLKVRK

-250 LGINDPLVSKAIA
+250 LGVNHPIVAQAIA
-263 ELKGTDLYRQVQ
+263 ELRDTDLYYQVK

-298 GAKITRKNP
+298 GAKIVRKNP
-307 NKIQRILNRLFR
+307 NKLQRILNRLFR
-319 AIGKLFGVS
+319 AIGKLFGIT

-338 MFAQELRADSMV
+338 MFAGKLRRDSMI

-357 QASKEEARLKD
+357 QASKEEVKLKE
-368 LVDNARVKINS
+368 LVDEARVRINS

-388 DDLLNE
+388 EDQVSP
-394 EEKVT
+394 EEKTT
-399 LLRLESSLTR
+399 LLRLENSLQR
-409 VKKVEDL
+409 VRKVEDL

-426 LARAKSSYRQIMD
+426 LARAKSNYRNIME
-439 LPETERGST
+439 LPEAERGT
-448 SNLNKMWALKKTLD
+448 NENLNKMWALKKTLD
-462 SLEMFQSIK
+462 GLEMFSSIK
-471 SLMLSVK
+471 NLLLSTK
-478 DKGKIKDYEAFDKLE
+478 DKGKIQDLEAFDKLE
-493 NRLREIIDQAE
+493 DRVNEIIDQAT
-504 VLDNDFKDDI
+504 VLENDFVDDI
-514 IPIWAQSVIGLS
+514 LPVWALSVVGLS

-531 TEIQKLIDN
+531 AEIQKLIDN
-540 IETNKRLIGPDT
+540 IEQNKRLIGPRTKDLEW
-552 SDIAWVQLTE
+552 IQLTE
-562 RYNKGEIT
+562 RYDRGEIT
-570 KEELTEKRLKLN
+570 KEELREKRLKLN
-582 VEQLKQK
+582 VQQWKQR
-589 QLLNYGDLVKELTAA
+589 QLLNYGDLVKELRAA

-614 FDPIVYSSDR
+614 FDPIAYSSHR

-629 VKAVQQANI
+629 VKAVQEANL

-647 KSKLAPIYEEF
+647 KSKLAPVYEEF
-658 SAGQNESD
+658 AAGQSESN
-666 IEGLNDPFL
+666 IAKLNDDLL
-675 EEVTINGV
+675 EEVTIKGV

-690 PIDQERYYNDLREYK
+690 PIDQERYYGDLRDYK
-705 KKLDVK
+705 KQLDEK
-711 YKKPKPADVNDD
+711 YGKPKPADFNDD
-723 MELYKIKYSKWIESS
+723 MELYKIAYGKWIESS

-743 ARDIVSWNTEN
+743 QRDIVTWNNDN

-763 ELEKVRGE
+763 ELKRVRDE
-771 LKVQQSIIKQLK
+771 LKVQQSILKQLK
-783 ADGQINTDA
+783 ANGFENTDS
-792 YLNAQIRRNELN
+792 YLNAQINRDQLN
-804 KFLAKNYIN
+804 KFLNKNYIN

-822 PDPKKYTNDKYTAIQ
+822 PDPKVYTNAKYTAIQ

-846 DFILQEFQEAQRMV
+846 DFVLQEFQTAQRMI

-967 QVMVFQEILKNR
+967 KVMIFQEILKNA
-979 KTLETNSAGIQLIQK
+979 KTLETNSAGIQLVQK
-994 AASSM
+994 AAASM

-1010 SYNFRHVNEWL
+1010 SYNLRHVQEWL
-1021 DSVMFGQSN
+1021 DAVMFGQTN

-1072 LDNMMMMQ
+1072 LDNMMMLQ
-1080 EAFAGQFM
+1080 EAFAGQFLD
-1088 TKSDMAWAKSKYWG
+1088 KSDMAWAKAKYWG
-1102 SGMAITDIG
+1102 SGMAMTDIG

-1123 EYFDALTEFTDSEGN
+1123 EYFDALTEFTDTEGN

-1149 KSGNLLFLQQAA
+1149 RTGNLLFLQQAA

-1185 GKVILN
+1185 GNVILN

-1219 EKQSGFNR
+1219 EKESGFNR

-1237 SRRTNQIKSKMHTN
+1237 SRRTNQIKGKMHTN

-1278 HGGSSTVH
+1278 HGGESTVH
-1286 VDEELG
+1286 IDEELG
-1292 AVTQGMYVSF
+1292 TVTQGMYVSF

-1344 VAALSNLD
+1344 VAALANLD
-1352 DEDESWVSNFALY
+1352 DEDESWITNFALY
-1365 QAKRYE
+1365 QAKRYQ
-1371 TEIMQWTPLVG
+1371 TEIKQWTPLPG
-1382 TKEAFRILQSPTAT
+1382 AGLSEAFRILQSPTAT
-1396 ARPILKGGELLGQ
+1396 ARPILKGGDLLGQ
-1409 MLNEARYI
+1409 MLRETRYI

-1430 QRRTGRFQKGD
+1430 QRKTGRFQKGD
-1441 RKIRKDFEDLMPIF
+1441 RKIRKDFEDLLPIF
-1455 RGLQKSKTPQEAY
+1455 RGLQKSQTPEEAY
-1468 KWFTTLD
+1468 KWFTTLE

>member
-22 GYMDTVQNKN
+22 GYMDTVQNKT
-32 VNAVYKIL
+32 VDSVYKIL
-40 KNHRVATKK
+40 KKHRIATKR
-49 NDIIYLNQTNVN
+49 NEIMYLTLPNVN
-61 YSLRELERIERKH
+61 YSLKEFKRIERKH
-74 PGLFTTKYIKMT
+74 PGLFSTEYIKMT
-86 PRSIYSESAPL
+86 PRNIYSEAAPL
-97 YALTINDAVLKN
+97 YSLTINKNVLEN
-109 TPAEGTANADLTTN
+109 INPEGTANADISTT
-123 DEVDIDQYIRFV
+123 DQVDIDQYVRFV
-135 AGADPNT
+135 AGAERNT
-142 RDYYLDEMARRENTS
+142 RDYYLDEIARRENTS

-164 EKEEMENVYR
+164 EKEDMENVYR
-174 VTNHLKNS
+174 VSNELKNS
-182 FAKAGVLV
+182 FAKAGVTID
-190 NVIFDSSIDNIG
+190 VIFDTSIDNIG
-202 QVQVEADEVAFEDD
+202 QVDPAEL
-216 GTPVQTG
+216 GMN
-223 TPTIRINPEKVRK
+223 PTIRINPEKVRK

-250 LGINDPLVSKAIA
+250 LGVNHPIVAQAIA
-263 ELKGTDLYRQVQ
+263 ELRDTDLYYQVR

-298 GAKITRKNP
+298 GAKIVRKNP
-307 NKIQRILNRLFR
+307 NKLQRILNRLFR
-319 AIGKLFGVS
+319 AIGKLFGIT
-328 PNTAARLAEE
+328 PNNAAILAEE
-338 MFAQELRADSMV
+338 MFAGKLRRDSMI

-357 QASKEEARLKD
+357 QASKEEVKLKE
-368 LVDNARVKINS
+368 LVDEARVRINS

-388 DDLLNE
+388 EDQVSP
-394 EEKVT
+394 EEKTT
-399 LLRLESSLTR
+399 LLRLENSLQR
-409 VKKVEDL
+409 VRKVEDL

-426 LARAKSSYRQIMD
+426 LARAKSNYRTIME
-439 LPETERGST
+439 LPEAERGT
-448 SNLNKMWALKKTLD
+448 NENLNKMWALKKTLD
-462 SLEMFQSIK
+462 GLEMFSSIK
-471 SLMLSVK
+471 NLLLATK
-478 DKGKIKDYEAFDKLE
+478 DKGKIQDLEAFDKLE
-493 NRLREIIDQAE
+493 DRVNEIIDQAT

-514 IPIWAQSVIGLS
+514 LPIWALSVIGLS

-531 TEIQKLIDN
+531 AEIQKLIDN
-540 IETNKRLIGPDT
+540 IEKNKRLIGPRTKDLEW
-552 SDIAWVQLTE
+552 IQLTE
-562 RYNKGEIT
+562 RYDRGEIT
-570 KEELTEKRLKLN
+570 EEELREKRLKLN
-582 VEQLKQK
+582 VEQWKQR
-589 QLLNYGDLVKELTAA
+589 QLLNYGDLVKELRAA

-614 FDPIVYSSDR
+614 FDPISYSSHR

-629 VKAVQQANI
+629 VKSVQEANL

-647 KSKLAPIYEEF
+647 KSKLAPVYDEF
-658 SAGQNESD
+658 AAGQNESNV
-666 IEGLNDPFL
+666 EKLNDDLL

-690 PIDQERYYNDLREYK
+690 PIDQEKYYGDLRDYK
-705 KKLDVK
+705 KQLDEK
-711 YKKPKPADVNDD
+711 YGKPKPADFNDD
-723 MELYKIKYSKWIESS
+723 MELYKIAYGKWIESS
-738 KGRNY
+738 RGRNY
-743 ARDIVSWNTEN
+743 QRDIVTWNNDN

-763 ELEKVRGE
+763 ELKRVRDE
-771 LKVQQSIIKQLK
+771 LKVQQSILKQLK
-783 ADGQINTDA
+783 ANGFENTDS
-792 YLNAQIRRNELN
+792 YLNAQINRDQLN
-804 KFLAKNYIN
+804 KFLNKNYIN

-822 PDPKKYTNDKYTAIQ
+822 PDPKVYTNAKYTAIQ

-846 DFILQEFQEAQRMV
+846 DFVLQEFQTAQRMI

-889 ENGTYNTIK
+889 ENGTYNAIK

-967 QVMVFQEILKNR
+967 KVMVFQEILKNA

-994 AASSM
+994 AAASM

-1010 SYNFRHVNEWL
+1010 SYNLRHVQEWI
-1021 DSVMFGQSN
+1021 DSVMFGQTN
-1030 LQQDFTVFGK
+1030 LQKDFTVFGK

-1072 LDNMMMMQ
+1072 LDNMMMLQ
-1080 EAFAGQFM
+1080 EAFAGQFLN
-1088 TKSDMAWAKSKYWG
+1088 KSDMAWAKAKYWG
-1102 SGMAITDIG
+1102 SGMAMTDIG

-1123 EYFDALTEFTDSEGN
+1123 EYFDALTEFTDTEGN
-1138 QIVGGKRRKLA
+1138 QIVGGKRRKA
-1149 KSGNLLFLQQAA
+1149 ARTGNLLFLQQAA

-1185 GKVILN
+1185 GNVILN

-1237 SRRTNQIKSKMHTN
+1237 SRRTNQIKGKMHTN

-1278 HGGSSTVH
+1278 HGGESTVH
-1286 VDEELG
+1286 IDEELG
-1292 AVTQGMYVSF
+1292 TVTQGMYVSF
-1302 WNFVAESISTKSF
+1302 WNFIAESISTKSF
-1315 AYTNM
+1315 AYSNM

-1331 SVELASLMGAMAL
+1331 SVELASLLGAMAL

-1352 DEDESWVSNFALY
+1352 DEDESWITNFALY
-1365 QAKRYE
+1365 QAKRYT
-1371 TEIMQWTPLVG
+1371 TEIKQWTPLPG
-1382 TKEAFRILQSPTAT
+1382 AGLSEAFRILQSPTAT
-1396 ARPILKGGELLGQ
+1396 ARPILKGGDLLGQ
-1409 MLNEARYI
+1409 LLRETRYI

-1430 QRRTGRFQKGD
+1430 QRKTGRFQKGD
-1441 RKIRKDFEDLMPIF
+1441 RKIRKDFEDLLPIF
-1455 RGLQKSKTPQEAY
+1455 RGLQKSRTPEEAY
-1468 KWFTTLD
+1468 KWFTTLE